1 MADNFGAQQV
11 KFFVWGS
18 LLISLAL
25 YCSFSW
31 SGGRMQD
38 LCGLATIGFFTIYTV
53 QVLVQYFGDRIS
65 MLKAMVFA
73 LLCCAV
79 NLAAAIML
87 VRELDIIFGR
97 RWEYRHFMR
106 TGYQSLVEAYT
117 AFTFITAFLS
127 GVEALLLW
135 RQMPIGFGWRM
146 GGYQNPGYN

>member
-1 MADNFGAQQV
+1 MPDFGMGAQQV
-11 KFFVWGS
+11 KVAVWGS
-18 LLISLAL
+18 LLVSLAL

-38 LCGLATIGFFTIYTV
+38 LCGLASIAFFMIYTV
-53 QVLVQYFGDRIS
+53 QLLVQYLGDRIS
-65 MLKAMVFA
+65 MLKAMFFA
-73 LLCCAV
+73 ILASAI

-117 AFTFITAFLS
+117 AFTFITAFLA
-127 GVEALLLW
+127 GVEALLLF
-135 RQMPIGFGWRM
+135 RQMPSIRTSA
-146 GGYQNPGYN
+146 GYNNAGYN